1 MKLSSWFSSTLLTI
15 AIGAVLGYVVAS
27 SRIEQPVRA
36 AATNKPQTAT
46 ADLKQFDAVAVDRS
60 SKGLSRSEEALL
72 VSHNQNVAVTSAQAG
87 RKPNIIVLW
96 GDDIGVHNISAY
108 NHGIMGYRTPNIDRI
123 AKEGALFTDSYS
135 QQSCTAGRAS
145 FILGQHPFRTGLL
158 TIGMPGS
165 PHGIPEWTPTIAD
178 LVKEQG
184 YATGQFGKN
193 HLGDQDKHLPTL
205 HGFDEFFGNLY
216 HLNAEEEPETYYYPK
231 DPEFRKKYGPRGVL
245 HCKSDG
251 RGGQT
256 IQDTG
261 PLTKKRMETIDEEV
275 HAKAMDFVDR
285 QVNAKKPFFMWYNST
300 RMHVWTHLKKESE
313 GKTGIGLYPDG
324 MVEHDGFVGQVLKK
338 LDDLGIADNT
348 ILVYGTDN
356 GAETATWPDGGIT
369 PFHGEKGTTWE
380 GGFRVPMLVRWPGV
394 IKPGTIVNEIF
405 SQEDWMPT
413 LLAAAGDP
421 NIVEKL
427 KTGHKAN
434 GRTFKIHADGYNFLP
449 YFSGETKKGPREQIL
464 YFGQGGEL
472 NAVRWRDWKVNFAS
486 VNGNIATG
494 TRDVTGWPLI
504 VHLKADPYE
513 KMPHESAMYLRW
525 YGDNIWLFVPVQAQL
540 KSFLVTIP
548 QYPFQ
553 EGSSLNAAGIN
564 YQTLKA
570 AAALKRLNELE
581 TLGHPG
587 N

>member
-1 MKLSSWFSSTLLTI
+1 MAPRLKLTTVALLSLGAALGWAAGAGQWNLSLTG
-15 AIGAVLGYVVAS
+15 AASAEVTPAGTRTAVLAT
-27 SRIEQPVRA
+27 A
-36 AATNKPQTAT
+36 AAGAP
-46 ADLKQFDAVAVDRS
+46 
-60 SKGLSRSEEALL
+60 
-72 VSHNQNVAVTSAQAG
+72 TSAQAAIAAHNLAAAASLQQTG
-87 RKPNIIVLW
+87 KQPNILVLW

-123 AKEGALFTDSYS
+123 AKEGALFTDSYA

-165 PHGIPEWTPTIAD
+165 PHGIPDWTPTIAD
-178 LVKEQG
+178 LLKERG

-193 HLGDQDKHLPTL
+193 HLGDQDQHLPTV

-231 DPEFRKKYGPRGVL
+231 DPEFKKKYGPRGVL

-251 RGGQT
+251 QGGQS
-256 IQDTG
+256 IVDTG
-261 PLTKKRMETIDEEV
+261 PLTAKRMETIDEEV
-275 HAKAMDFVDR
+275 HQHAMDFLDR
-285 QVNAKKPFFMWYNST
+285 TVKSNKPFFLWYNST
-300 RMHVWTHLKKESE
+300 RMHVWTHLKPESV

-324 MVEHDGFVGQVLKK
+324 MVEHDAYVGAVLKK
-338 LDDLGIADNT
+338 LDDLGVADNT

-394 IKPGTIVNEIF
+394 IAPGTIINEIF

-413 LLAAAGDP
+413 LLAAAGEPD
-421 NIVEKL
+421 IVAKL
-427 KTGHKAN
+427 KQGHQAN
-434 GRTFKIHADGYNFLP
+434 GRTFKVHADGYNFLP
-449 YFSGETKKGPREQIL
+449 LFKGEVKKGPREQIL

-472 NAVRWRDWKVNFAS
+472 NAVRWNDWKVNFAS
-486 VNGNIATG
+486 IEGNIATG
-494 TRDVTGWPLI
+494 ARLVTGWPLI
-504 VHLKADPYE
+504 VNLKADPYE

-525 YGDNIWLFVPVQAQL
+525 YADNIWLFVPVQEEI
-540 KSFLVTIP
+540 KNFLITMP
-548 QYPFQ
+548 AFPFQ
-553 EGSSLNAAGIN
+553 QGSSLNAAGIN

-570 AAALKRLNELE
+570 ADALKRLQELE
-581 TLGHPG
+581 TLGSPT